1 MDNKNKSFE
10 SGVKEL
16 ESIVKRLESED
27 TPLDEMLALYE
38 EANKLSD
45 FCRDKLKA
53 ANKKMTELSK
63 KNNIIEE
70 VK

>member
-1 MDNKNKSFE
+1 MNKNKSFE

-16 ESIVKRLESED
+16 ENIVKRLESED

-38 EANKLSD
+38 EANKLSN

-53 ANKKMTELSK
+53 ANKKMTEFSK
-63 KNNIIEE
+63 DTNIIEE
-70 VK
+70 ID

>member
-1 MDNKNKSFE
+1 MDNENKSFE

-16 ESIVKRLESED
+16 ENIVKRLESEE

-63 KNNIIEE
+63 ENNVIEE